1 MVEYGYVSYSITV
14 WEHISLGICVSQVGE
29 HNHITSGVLFP
40 VGGTHIASNM
50 CSPTRETHITSD
62 MFILALSSKQL
73 YIWVTDLLIFLSG
86 NNKRAT

>member
-1 MVEYGYVSYSITV
+1 MYGRVRIRIVQYHRMGT
-14 WEHISLGICVSQVGE
+14 HFTRDMCFPGRGT
-29 HNHITSGVLFP
+29 HITSGMRFP

-73 YIWVTDLLIFLSG
+73 YI
-86 NNKRAT
+86 